1 MADVLASEYAL
12 SKSSEHSNY
21 NEVKESYLK
30 QVKMYY
36 ANRKLPVM
44 SPFTREVVDRIKKL
58 LKERQFLMSVGRPS
72 EHVKYKVAHKYEVI
86 EQNGED
92 ILICKRLLPDD
103 PIVQIVPAEDC
114 FDILVDAHLETNHGG
129 KEKMLRAIKK
139 GKYVVPKTSI
149 DFLLV
154 VCKVCNL
161 NGRTK
166 RRADERIPQIF
177 NSRGQVSL
185 VDMTEE
191 PDNQFKH
198 ILCYIDRFTSFML
211 LRPLM
216 TDTVQE
222 TAMELLKIFFDF
234 GPPDKLETY
243 NRPFFNQVMSIINTA
258 HSKFNINLVLPVKIP
273 VITPVDVKGML
284 RKWQT
289 ETGSSNWAMG
299 CYMVQWNNNS
309 EMNINKLAPYFS
321 VFKRSFVGKGK
332 EDKRQGNEKPW
343 ENRLNTKSATVS
355 APSLTSRDDN
365 SQSSSSTIL
374 DGDSVEVLIVHQENG
389 FSENDED
396 CLITI
401 TEAPNE
407 SESTLPLTTVSFS
420 NKQRNYIPN
429 ILKKKHLE
437 DSSHNNVFNVN
448 EPLLVLSP
456 FKNIANAK
464 NNNRILKEQK
474 QDESKNSSKPS
485 NKRCHVC
492 KTRIKKAYICTKC
505 NRNVHLF
512 CSDRLLQPYI
522 SSDVLSVI
530 CTSCT
535 LTKRNEKT
543 KRKYDE
549 IDNDKSN
556 IITIKD

>member
-1 MADVLASEYAL
+1 MADALTSEYAL
-12 SKSSEHSNY
+12 SKSSEHFNY
-21 NEVKESYLK
+21 NEVKKSYLK

-58 LKERQFLMSVGRPS
+58 IKERQFLMSVGHPS
-72 EHVKYKVAHKYEVI
+72 EHAKYKVAHKYEVI
-86 EQNGED
+86 EQNGEE
-92 ILICKRLLPDD
+92 ILICKRILPDD

-114 FDILVDAHLETNHGG
+114 FDILVDAHLQTKHGG
-129 KEKMLRAIKK
+129 KDKMLSTIKK

-166 RRADERIPQIF
+166 RRADERIPRIF

-234 GPPDKLETY
+234 GPPEKLETY

-258 HSKFNINLVLPVKIP
+258 HSEFNISLVLPVKMPDINP
-273 VITPVDVKGML
+273 LDVKEML

-309 EMNINKLAPYFS
+309 EISMNKPSPYFS
-321 VFKRSFVGKGK
+321 VFKRSLAGNGK
-332 EDKRQGNEKPW
+332 EDKQQGNEKPGETW
-343 ENRLNTKSATVS
+343 LNNESATVT
-355 APSLTSRDDN
+355 ARLNSRDDN
-365 SQSSSSTIL
+365 SQSSSFTIL
-374 DGDSVEVLIVHQENG
+374 GGDSEEVVNLQEENG
-389 FSENDED
+389 LSEDDED

-407 SESTLPLTTVSFS
+407 SVSILPQLPITTVSNSKKQS
-420 NKQRNYIPN
+420 NHVPN
-429 ILKKKHLE
+429 ILKKRLE
-437 DSSHNNVFNVN
+437 HSNNRNVVNVN
-448 EPLLVLSP
+448 ESLLVLSP
-456 FKNIANAK
+456 FEKIAYAK
-464 NNNRILKEQK
+464 NNNNILKEQK
-474 QDESKNSSKPS
+474 QVACKESPKPS

-492 KTRIKKAYICTKC
+492 KTEIKKAYICTKC
-505 NRNVHLF
+505 DRKVHLF
-512 CSDRLLQPYI
+512 CSDRLLQPNI
-522 SSDVLSVI
+522 SPDVLSVT

-535 LTKRNEKT
+535 LTKRNDKV

-549 IDNDKSN
+549 IDSDKNN
-556 IITIKD
+556 IITI